1 MKSLAELYK
10 VLSIATKSKRG
21 TWFINFSGHVNRMWI
36 KYYPMGWK
44 SEGYSQDIEQELDE
58 EGIQALYWFVRTR
71 LTDES

>member
-1 MKSLAELYK
+1 
-10 VLSIATKSKRG
+10 
-21 TWFINFSGHVNRMWI
+21 MWV

>member
-21 TWFINFSGHVNRMWI
+21 TWFIHFSGHVNRMSVT
-36 KYYPMGWK
+36 YYPMGWNA
-44 SEGYSQDIEQELDE
+44 EGYSECIEQELTE
-58 EGIQALYWFVRTR
+58 EGIQAFYWFVRTR